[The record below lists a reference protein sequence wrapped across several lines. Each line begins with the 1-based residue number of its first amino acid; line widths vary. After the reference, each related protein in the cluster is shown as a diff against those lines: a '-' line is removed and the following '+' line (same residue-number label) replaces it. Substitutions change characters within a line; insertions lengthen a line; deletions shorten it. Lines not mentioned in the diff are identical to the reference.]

1 MQTLDVISVNVW
13 LMLISLLNLLIL
25 FLLLKKFLYKP
36 VQNMLAKRQEAVDK
50 EYAEAAEANE
60 TARQNQADWEEKIA
74 AAQTEADGIIKEAQD
89 TARDHGERLVAD
101 AREKAAG
108 IIRQAEAEAVL
119 QRQKAEDDMKREIV
133 DVSAELAGKLLGREL
148 RQEDHQSIINTFLDE
163 LGESYDTTK

>member
-60 TARQNQADWEEKIA
+60 KAQQDQANWQERMEHAQEQADRILHDAAATAQEHSDRMIA
-74 AAQTEADGIIKEAQD
+74 AAK
-89 TARDHGERLVAD
+89 
-101 AREKAAG
+101 EKAAG
-108 IIRQAEAEAVL
+108 VMRQAEAEAVL
-119 QRQKAEDDMKREIV
+119 ERQKAEDDMKREIV
-133 DVSAELAGKLLGREL
+133 DVSAKLAEKMLGREL
-148 RQEDHQSIINTFLDE
+148 RHEDHQAIIDTFLDE
-163 LGESYDTTK
+163 IGESYDTTK